1 MMSEYAK
8 DIRIIDN
15 TGEETM
21 EDIGFMEM
29 QKLQRELQEK
39 YKDKWEAIS
48 PETAKNKLLWLMI
61 ELGEAADIIKKDGNS
76 AIMEKEDVRK
86 HFIEEMS
93 DALMYFN
100 DILLCYDIS
109 VDELKQIYLDK
120 HNKNMDRW

>member
-1 MMSEYAK
+1 
-8 DIRIIDN
+8 
-15 TGEETM
+15 M
-21 EDIGFMEM
+21 EDFGFMEM

-76 AIMEKEDVRK
+76 AIMKKDDVRK
-86 HFIEEMS
+86 HFVEEMS

-120 HNKNMDRW
+120 HCKNMDRW

>member
-39 YKDKWEAIS
+39 YNDKWETIC